1 MSGPEKECIKRIE
14 HDLIGEKRV
23 PNDVYWGIH
32 TLRAQENFAV
42 SGYRLHPELIRALCQ
57 VKKACAQV
65 NTKLG
70 YLDRKIGEAI
80 VQACDDIINGNL
92 LEQFLVDVF
101 QGGAGTSTNMNAN
114 EVIANR
120 ALEILG
126 EEKGNYQV
134 VHPNDHVNLH
144 QSTND
149 TIPTAIRIA
158 MIALFRALPIAVTE
172 LINALL
178 DKSRE
183 FEGILKMG
191 RTQHQDAVPLT
202 LGDEFNAYAAVIK
215 RDRARLLECEDALN
229 RVNLGGT
236 AIGTGITAPKG
247 FGRTAVERINKNT
260 GLGLVQAGNL
270 IDATQNLDSFALVSG
285 MLKIHAANL
294 SKITSDLMM
303 LHSGPRAGIAEI
315 RLPEVQAGSSIMPG
329 KVNPVIAE
337 MVEQVAMRVIANDY
351 VVCEVVRRGRLE
363 LNAFL
368 PLLSHGLFESIS
380 ILEKAD
386 HLFASRCI
394 RGIASNEKA
403 CREHMVASWK
413 NWGLTALVPHLGYAR
428 CTELATRAK
437 QTDTTPREIILSEGI
452 FTEDELDQILFD
464 EQNFKRI

>member
-1 MSGPEKECIKRIE
+1 MSCSEKENKKRIE
-14 HDLIGEKRV
+14 HDLIGERRV
-23 PNDVYWGIH
+23 PDDVYWGIH
-32 TLRAQENFAV
+32 TLRAQENFDV
-42 SGYRLHPELIRALCQ
+42 SGYRLHHEFIRAVCQ

-65 NTKLG
+65 NMELG

-80 VQACDDIINGNL
+80 LQASDDIINGNL
-92 LEQFLVDVF
+92 LDQFLVDVF

-120 ALEILG
+120 ALEIIG

-134 VHPNDHVNLH
+134 IHPNDHVNLH

-158 MIALFRALPIAVTE
+158 MIVLFRDLPIAVTE
-172 LINALL
+172 LINALQ

-202 LGDEFNAYAAVIK
+202 LGDEFNAYAAVVK
-215 RDRARLLECEDALN
+215 RDRARFLECEDVLS

-247 FGRTAVERINKNT
+247 FGRMAVERINKNT
-260 GLGLVQAGNL
+260 GLGLAPAINL
-270 IDATQNLDSFALVSG
+270 IDATQNLDAFAVVSG

-303 LHSGPRAGIAEI
+303 LHSGPRGGIAEV
-315 RLPEVQAGSSIMPG
+315 RLPDVQAGSSIMPG

-351 VVCEVVRRGRLE
+351 VVCEVIRRGRLE

-368 PLLSHGLFESIS
+368 PLLSHGLFESIA

-394 RGIASNEKA
+394 RGITANEIA
-403 CREHMVASWK
+403 CRKHIEAGWK
-413 NWGLTALVPHLGYAR
+413 NWGLTALVPHLGYAK
-428 CTELATRAK
+428 CTELATMAK
-437 QTDTTPREIILSEGI
+437 QMDTTPRAIILSEGI

-464 EQNFKRI
+464 EQSFKRM